1 MDTRR
6 EHHTRG
12 SLIILQRSRI
22 VGCRG
27 ERYLRREGGGILH
40 RATRQLHQMHP
51 IVRRIIPAR
60 TVCAAY
66 ATEKSRIPRLR
77 IVSVDRRS
85 IYRLR
90 DRGRSRRCFCIRS
103 RRHQMLLYLNNITA
117 RQIGIVYAADCR
129 KDRSPTRRAG
139 ISSIIVQ
146 HGGISGC
153 VKIRMRRKRGV
164 YPVRFVVIAVIVLIE
179 GEFNQLQRI
188 RSGR

>member
-12 SLIILQRSRI
+12 ALIVFQRSPIIRR
-22 VGCRG
+22 RG
-27 ERYLRREGGGILH
+27 ERDLIRQSGGILH

-51 IVRRIIPAR
+51 IVRRIIPTRA
-60 TVCAAY
+60 VWAAY

-77 IVSVDRRS
+77 IVPVDRRS

-103 RRHQMLLYLNNITA
+103 RWHQMLLYLNNITA
-117 RQIGIVYAADCR
+117 RHIGIVYAADCR

-139 ISSIIVQ
+139 ISSIITQ

-153 VKIRMRRKRGV
+153 VEIRMRRKRGV
-164 YPVRFVVIAVIVLIE
+164 YPMRFIVIAVIVLIE
-179 GEFNQLQRI
+179 GEFNQLQRVC
-188 RSGR
+188 SGR